1 MENSTIN
8 MTGISGAGHGSCEKA
23 QLFYRRPISIG
34 LVMSFFL
41 FFTSYLHAQ
50 VKVEIDTTKI
60 RIGEQIEYKIVLGKD
75 SVKEVSFPKLRLD
88 SLQKLE
94 LVESF
99 DIDSVKNQ
107 LFRRYL
113 LTSFDSGR
121 YLLPKQ
127 AVMINN
133 KTFFTDSVYI
143 DVLNVEVDTLK
154 QKLYPIKP
162 VEKEPYVLADF
173 IKYLWWLLAL
183 LLLIGIILY
192 FKYRKKPEIVEEV
205 DEVPPFEKAKQ
216 RLKELDSKNLIQQ
229 NRVKLY
235 YVELTDIVRTFIEKE
250 MNIPALESTSDEL
263 IETIKDFNSASKLNI
278 PKETI
283 LKLKKLLQE
292 ADLVKFAKSHPLLN
306 EIELHRQD
314 AERIIEIMHP
324 LNQPAEKQ
332 KDHEE

>member
-1 MENSTIN
+1 MKINTRTEHSTC
-8 MTGISGAGHGSCEKA
+8 GIA
-23 QLFYRRPISIG
+23 QLSDKRPNRIWLG
-34 LVMSFFL
+34 LSFFL
-41 FFTSYLHAQ
+41 FFTFTMYAQ

-60 RIGEQIEYKIVLGKD
+60 RIGEQIEYKIVLGMD
-75 SVKEVSFPKLRLD
+75 SIKEVAFPKLRLD
-88 SLQKLE
+88 SLQRLE
-94 LVESF
+94 VVESF

-127 AVMINN
+127 AVLINN

-162 VEKEPYVLADF
+162 IEKEPYVLEDF
-173 IKYLWWLLAL
+173 LKYLWWLLAL
-183 LLLIGIILY
+183 LLIIGIILY
-192 FKYRKKPEIVEEV
+192 FKYRKKPEVVEII
-205 DEVPPFEKAKQ
+205 DDIPPFEKAKQ

-250 MNIPALESTSDEL
+250 LNIPALESTTEEL
-263 IETIKDFNSASKLNI
+263 METISDFNTSSKLNI
-278 PKETI
+278 PKETLI
-283 LKLKKLLQE
+283 KLKKLLQE
-292 ADLVKFAKSHPLLN
+292 ADLVKFAKSHPLMN
-306 EIELHRQD
+306 ETELHRLD
-314 AERIIEIMHP
+314 AERIIEVMHP

-332 KDHEE
+332 KDHGA

>member
-1 MENSTIN
+1 M
-8 MTGISGAGHGSCEKA
+8 
-23 QLFYRRPISIG
+23 Y
-34 LVMSFFL
+34 
-41 FFTSYLHAQ
+41 AQ

-60 RIGEQIEYKIVLGKD
+60 RIGEQIEYKIVLGMD
-75 SVKEVSFPKLRLD
+75 SIKEVAFPKLRLD
-88 SLQKLE
+88 SLQRLE
-94 LVESF
+94 VVESF

-127 AVMINN
+127 AVLINN

-162 VEKEPYVLADF
+162 IEKEPYVLEDF
-173 IKYLWWLLAL
+173 LKYLWWLLAL
-183 LLLIGIILY
+183 LLIIGIILY
-192 FKYRKKPEIVEEV
+192 FKYQKKIEVVEII
-205 DEVPPFEKAKQ
+205 DDIPPFEKAKQ

-250 MNIPALESTSDEL
+250 LNIPALESTTEEL
-263 IETIKDFNSASKLNI
+263 METISDFNTSSKLNI
-278 PKETI
+278 PKETLI
-283 LKLKKLLQE
+283 KLKKLLQE
-292 ADLVKFAKSHPLLN
+292 ADLVKFAKSHPLMN
-306 EIELHRQD
+306 ETELHRQD
-314 AERIIEIMHP
+314 AERIIEVMHP

-332 KDHEE
+332 KDHGA